1 MSYYS
6 NYATLIEKQRQ
17 EDNEKKKKQ
26 LIDKIRA
33 QQERF
38 RRRYEKV
45 FRGPRKN
52 VTKGEANEYMTLMKE
67 YYAKKALREEK
78 KRGDEFKLPKS
89 AHKFQK
95 EKSQKK
101 FGKSKTKK
109 SNKKSPTYKL
119 TATLRKN
126 RKKQKPIDAESKI
139 LTNKNNYRMSLRG
152 TKKKLFR
159 RKKMEKKNKK
169 KTQKKN
175 KKEKK
180 SMQQMVKQQIK

>member
-1 MSYYS
+1 MSYYG

-17 EDNEKKKKQ
+17 EDNKKKKQQ

-38 RRRYEKV
+38 RRRHKRVY
-45 FRGPRKN
+45 RGPGKAL
-52 VTKGEANEYMTLMKE
+52 TKGEANEYMTLMKE
-67 YYAKKALREEK
+67 YYAEKALGEEK

-89 AHKFQK
+89 AHTFQK

-101 FGKSKTKK
+101 FGKSRK

-119 TATLRKN
+119 TATKLRKN

-139 LTNKNNYRMSLRG
+139 LTDKRDYRNTLKYRKNRHFGGRKRKTKRKRRRK
-152 TKKKLFR
+152 TKKR
-159 RKKMEKKNKK
+159 RK
-169 KTQKKN
+169 
-175 KKEKK
+175 
-180 SMQQMVKQQIK
+180 

>member
-1 MSYYS
+1 MSYYG
-6 NYATLIEKQRQ
+6 NYAILLEKQRQ

-38 RRRYEKV
+38 RRRHEKV

-152 TKKKLFR
+152 TKKNYFGGRKWKRKTKRKRR
-159 RKKMEKKNKK
+159 RKIKKRRK
-169 KTQKKN
+169 
-175 KKEKK
+175 
-180 SMQQMVKQQIK
+180 